1 MSFDS
6 KSLLAKLMATE
17 DLTIEQRKVPTAS
30 FDVRNR
36 ILTIPILDNKI
47 SAELYDLFMGHEVGH
62 ALYTPLEGMISA
74 KEQKVNMS
82 VLNVVEDSRIERKIK
97 YKYPGLR
104 NCFIKAYGE
113 LMDRD
118 FFRIKDTDLNKM
130 NLIDRIN
137 IYCKVGAGLAISFNE
152 EERELLDAVESTE
165 TYEDVVEVTKRLV
178 EYMKENYEEEEEM
191 EVHTMTVQVSG
202 EGNDEGEGEPDD
214 SKDGDAEG
222 NGEPTPSE
230 GSEEKE
236 EGNESKILAGES
248 GGNSNEARPDEKKGQ
263 DEKKS
268 SNGTQG
274 AEKTNQE
281 IEIRSHTDD
290 AYKQNEHLLFSTDK
304 TSYAYVDIPK
314 FDMKKIYDYK
324 ELYKDYKEEGYPVD
338 TKHFLKYRREAS
350 KVVSYLVKEFEMRKN
365 ADQMKKASTSKTGD
379 LNMSKVYSYKFNDDI
394 FKRMTVVPNGK
405 SHGLVMYIDW
415 SGSMVNHLGST
426 VKQLLNLALFCQ
438 KVNIPFEV
446 FSFIEHT
453 KDEYLHIPKPVK
465 NTFRMQN
472 FGLMN
477 ILSSRMSSSEFTTA
491 AGTLMHISGIGSI
504 TRVGNAPYWFRM
516 GGTPLNE
523 AVISAF
529 EIVPEFQKRNRLQV
543 VNTVFLTDGEG
554 HSWDNV
560 FTDSDYGMAESPRQR
575 GATHVVARDKIT
587 KHQETYSANFWGAER
602 MSQTNAFIKLLK
614 KRTNAHVIGFFV
626 ASGSEFGSRMNEFF
640 PEVIGNFE
648 MREKK
653 KLEFRDTKFVVT
665 TQTGFDDYYVLRSNG
680 LDTDDESELVLK
692 ENMTTRGMVTAFS
705 KFAGNRVNNRV
716 ILNRFIGLIS

>member
-17 DLTIEQRKVPTAS
+17 DLTVEQRKVQTAS

-36 ILTIPILDNKI
+36 ILTIPVLDNKI
-47 SAELYDLFMGHEVGH
+47 SGELYDLFMGHEVGH
-62 ALYTPLEGMISA
+62 ALYTPLEGMIAA
-74 KEQKVNMS
+74 KKEKVNMS

-104 NCFIKAYGE
+104 NSFITAYGE
-113 LMDRD
+113 LMERD
-118 FFRIKDTDLNKM
+118 FFLVKDKDLNKM

-165 TYEDVVEVTKRLV
+165 TYDDAVEVTKRLV
-178 EYMKENYEEEEEM
+178 EYMKEHYEEM
-191 EVHTMTVQVSG
+191 EIQTIEVQVSG
-202 EGNDEGEGEPDD
+202 VGDGENGEEEGESAESDVEQEGEPQ
-214 SKDGDAEG
+214 G
-222 NGEPTPSE
+222 NGQ
-230 GSEEKE
+230 GEEKE
-236 EGNESKILAGES
+236 GDNESKIVAGES
-248 GGNSNEARPDEKKGQ
+248 GGSESQEKPEENEQTKKN
-263 DEKKS
+263 KA
-268 SNGTQG
+268 SNGSGAADETQP
-274 AEKTNQE
+274 E

-314 FDMKKIYDYK
+314 FDTKKIYDYK
-324 ELYKDYKEEGYPVD
+324 QLYKDYKEEGFPVD
-338 TKHFLKYRREAS
+338 TKEFLKYRREAN
-350 KVVSYLVKEFEMRKN
+350 KVVSYLVKEFELRKN

-379 LNMSKVYSYKFNDDI
+379 LNMSKIYSYKFNDDI

-446 FSFIEHT
+446 YSFIEET
-453 KDEYLHIPKPVK
+453 KDEYMHRPIPVK
-465 NTFRMQN
+465 GTFRMTS
-472 FGLMN
+472 FGLLN
-477 ILSSRMSSSEFTTA
+477 ILSSRMSSVEFTTA
-491 AGTLMHISGIGSI
+491 AGALMHISGIGTL
-504 TRVGNAPYWFRM
+504 TRVGHAPYWFRM

-523 AVISAF
+523 AVITAF
-529 EIVPEFQKRNRLQV
+529 SIVPEFQKRNRLQV

-560 FTDSDYGMAESPRQR
+560 FIDNDRGNAESPRYN
-575 GATHVVARDKIT
+575 GATHIVARDKIT
-587 KHQETYSANFWGAER
+587 RNQETYPASFWGNER
-602 MSQTNAFIKLLK
+602 MAQTNALIKLLK

-626 ASGSEFGSRMNEFF
+626 ASGNEFGSRMAEFF
-640 PEVIGNFE
+640 PEVVGRYE
-648 MREKK
+648 LREKK
-653 KLEFRDTKFVVT
+653 KLEFRETKYVVA

-692 ENMTTRGMVTAFS
+692 ENMTTRGMVSAFS
-705 KFAGNRVNNRV
+705 KYAGNRVNNRV